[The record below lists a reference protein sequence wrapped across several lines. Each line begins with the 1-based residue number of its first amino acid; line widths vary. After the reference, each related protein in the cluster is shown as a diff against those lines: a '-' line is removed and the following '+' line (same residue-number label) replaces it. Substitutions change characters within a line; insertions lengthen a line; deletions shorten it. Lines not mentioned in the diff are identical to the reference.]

1 MIMYFI
7 WQRMPSRNFFPSTR
21 KSMRED
27 IISEFRSAEGHS
39 PVGKL
44 FSHPVI
50 NLELEKYLVL
60 CQDQELEEGLGRL

>member
-1 MIMYFI
+1 
-7 WQRMPSRNFFPSTR
+7 
-21 KSMRED
+21 MRED
-27 IISEFRSAEGHS
+27 IISEEFRFAEGHS

>member
-1 MIMYFI
+1 
-7 WQRMPSRNFFPSTR
+7 MPSRNSFPSTR

-27 IISEFRSAEGHS
+27 IISEEFRFAEGHS